1 MWKRDE
7 AQDSPPVSPGSPPPV
22 SAPAPRGGDRA
33 TIGRSIRIRGEVS
46 GDEDLLIQ
54 GRVEGT
60 VDLKAH
66 AVTVGPEGHVKADVT
81 ARVLTV
87 EGRVE
92 GNLKAEEQLILRSS
106 ARVEGDLSAPRV
118 VLEDGARFRGGIDMG
133 DPAERGESRERGKT
147 AGVPSDPPSTRGPA
161 PSGAAGKE
169 ANGLEGSGKDAGAK
183 SDSGT
188 PGASS
193 SRAAAPARG

>member
-7 AQDSPPVSPGSPPPV
+7 AQDSPPEHPGSPPPT
-22 SAPAPRGGDRA
+22 SAPASRGGDRA

-46 GDEDLLIQ
+46 GDEDLLVQ

-60 VDLKAH
+60 IELGAH
-66 AVTVGPEGHVKADVT
+66 AVTVGPEGHVKADVK
-81 ARVLTV
+81 ARIITV

-92 GNLKAEEQLILRSS
+92 GNLKAEEQLVLRSS

-133 DPAERGESRERGKT
+133 DPAERGEARERTKT
-147 AGVPSDPPSTRGPA
+147 AGVPSDPPSTRAPASSGGTAKEASAGDPAAPKA
-161 PSGAAGKE
+161 PSP
-169 ANGLEGSGKDAGAK
+169 S
-183 SDSGT
+183 
-188 PGASS
+188 P
-193 SRAAAPARG
+193 AAATARK